1 MVESSEI
8 DASLII
14 SSLSLRILCA
24 LVCGGEVECVYVS
37 PYALYMCL
45 ETNVHDD
52 T

>member
-8 DASLII
+8 DASL
-14 SSLSLRILCA
+14 SLSLRILCA